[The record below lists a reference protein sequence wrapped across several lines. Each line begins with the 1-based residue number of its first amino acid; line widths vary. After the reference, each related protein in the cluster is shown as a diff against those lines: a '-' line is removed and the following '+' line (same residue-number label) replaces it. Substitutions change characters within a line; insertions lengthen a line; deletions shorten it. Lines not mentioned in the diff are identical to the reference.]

1 MKEFVRGCGFI
12 IVCFLIIVVVNLIIN
27 SFY

>member
-1 MKEFVRGCGFI
+1 MKEFLRGCAFI
-12 IVCFLIIVVVNLIIN
+12 IICFLIIVVVNLIIN